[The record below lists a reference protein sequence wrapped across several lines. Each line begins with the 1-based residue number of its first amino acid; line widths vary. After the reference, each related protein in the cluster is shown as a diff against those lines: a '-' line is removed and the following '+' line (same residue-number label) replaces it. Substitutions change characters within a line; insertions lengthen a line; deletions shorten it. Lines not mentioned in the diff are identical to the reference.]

1 MPEMILRAE
10 YCIQVEK
17 DPDSDG
23 FFANFIWDPNTRGYG
38 SNYLSAMLC
47 LILIVAE
54 AEDLDLS
61 EQADDIIGSAAV
73 MNLDIEA
80 ALERRYGGR
89 IDYLPNRKL
98 SR

>member
-10 YCIQVEK
+10 YTIQVEA

-61 EQADDIIGSAAV
+61 EQANDIVGSAAV
-73 MNLDIEA
+73 MNLDLEK

-89 IDYLPNRKL
+89 IDYLPNAKI